1 METIVY
7 RQDGGIPALSG
18 TATSGVEGCKGEERL
33 PRAPQ
38 DEQAWHPGIV
48 YPCMSEAEMDIWAHW
63 LPTAVVCSRV
73 NRDLPGEL
81 AHTLTWLG
89 APPEVLEEC
98 RWSCALEL
106 FEAYEI
112 RTPERR
118 DLRDPLLI
126 GRCGSQRYRVALW
139 GESLRP
145 FEEITALVQ
154 ESLRLRKRAARWQAL
169 MMAGGTLLGLAFGLW
184 LGSRPSFAGSEV
196 GAGILFA
203 FLGLL
208 CTGLPAETYAPET
221 QQQRFLDR
229 YR

>member
-1 METIVY
+1 
-7 RQDGGIPALSG
+7 
-18 TATSGVEGCKGEERL
+18 
-33 PRAPQ
+33 
-38 DEQAWHPGIV
+38 
-48 YPCMSEAEMDIWAHW
+48 MSEAELDVWTHW
-63 LPTAVVCSRV
+63 LPTVVRV
-73 NRDLPGEL
+73 GRGNREVPSVL
-81 AHTLTWLG
+81 ARTLTALH

-126 GRCGSQRYRVALW
+126 GQCGGQRYRVALW

-145 FEEITALVQ
+145 FAEITALVQ
-154 ESLRLRKRAARWQAL
+154 ESLVRRKRAARWRGL
-169 MMAGGTLLGLAFGLW
+169 IAGGGALLGFALGLW
-184 LGSRPSFAGSEV
+184 LGSQPSLTGSGI
-196 GAGILFA
+196 GAGLILAWISLF
-203 FLGLL
+203 
-208 CTGLPAETYAPET
+208 CTGIVTEAYAPET

>member
-1 METIVY
+1 
-7 RQDGGIPALSG
+7 
-18 TATSGVEGCKGEERL
+18 
-33 PRAPQ
+33 
-38 DEQAWHPGIV
+38 
-48 YPCMSEAEMDIWAHW
+48 MSEVELAIWAHW
-63 LPTAVVCSRV
+63 LPTTVVCSRV

-81 AHTLTWLG
+81 VHTLTRLG

-126 GRCGSQRYRVALW
+126 GQCGGQRYRVALW

-154 ESLRLRKRAARWQAL
+154 ESLALRKRAARWRGL
-169 MMAGGTLLGLAFGLW
+169 IVGGGALLGLALGLW
-184 LGSRPSFAGSEV
+184 LGSQSSLTESGV
-196 GAGILFA
+196 GAGLVLAWIGLFCM
-203 FLGLL
+203 GLL
-208 CTGLPAETYAPET
+208 TEAYAPET